1 MSFLNLIRFH
11 NKKNIPFV
19 IVILLIAAA
28 IILALTTGHYYISP
42 AQLLKIIT
50 IKLSGG
56 TPGNEL
62 ATPSIVLWSIR
73 LPRVIMAIIAGAALA
88 VGGVVFQ
95 SIMRNPLVSPSF
107 LGVSHGAVF
116 GASLSIIFLSKA
128 AFSIEASAFFW
139 AVTAV
144 TIAYAIGNRGINTL
158 TTLVIAGVIVS
169 TFFMAAGSLLKYIA
183 DPYDEL
189 PAIVFWTMG
198 GLNNVLWIH
207 VLRASVIISAG
218 ITFIYAFRGK
228 LNLMALGDEEA
239 LSMGINVTSLRI
251 KFLLFATL
259 IVAAASSSCGII
271 LWVDLIVAHLAR
283 GIVGAD
289 HKRLI
294 PFAALTGA
302 LFLLITDTVV
312 RNIPGGEIPISIIT
326 SFMGAPLL
334 GYLLT
339 KQNKQWKG

>member
-1 MSFLNLIRFH
+1 MSFLNLKRFR
-11 NKKNIPFV
+11 NKKSLPFI

-28 IILALTTGHYYISP
+28 IITALTTGHYYISP
-42 AQLLKIIT
+42 DQLFKIIT
-50 IKLSGG
+50 AKISGKA
-56 TPGNEL
+56 PGSDL
-62 ATPSIVLWSIR
+62 ATPTIVLWSIR
-73 LPRVIMAIIAGAALA
+73 LPRVIMALIAGAALA

-95 SIMRNPLVSPSF
+95 SIMKNPLVSPSF

-116 GASLSIIFLSKA
+116 GASISIIFLSKA
-128 AFSIEASAFFW
+128 AISIEASAFFW
-139 AVTAV
+139 AITAV
-144 TIAYAIGNRGINTL
+144 TLAYVIGNRGINTL

-169 TFFMAAGSLLKYIA
+169 TFFMASASLLKYIA

-207 VLRASVIISAG
+207 VIRASIIIGTG
-218 ITFIYAFRGK
+218 IAFIYAFRGK

-239 LSMGINVTSLRI
+239 LSMGISVKSLRI
-251 KFLLFATL
+251 RFILFATL
-259 IVAAASSSCGII
+259 IVAAANSSCGII
-271 LWVDLIVAHLAR
+271 MWVDLIVAHLAR

-302 LFLLITDTVV
+302 LFLLVTDTVV

-334 GYLLT
+334 AYLLT
-339 KQNKQWKG
+339 KQNKQWR